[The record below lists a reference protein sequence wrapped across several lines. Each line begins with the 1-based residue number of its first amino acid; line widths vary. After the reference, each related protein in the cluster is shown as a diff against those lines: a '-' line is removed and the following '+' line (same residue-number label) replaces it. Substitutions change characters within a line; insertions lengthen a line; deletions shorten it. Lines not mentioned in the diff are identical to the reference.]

1 MSRLTSRAPEMLKTG
16 YQNIAGRWFRAWM
29 IAIMSGAVSSG
40 VTLYA
45 QGAKVSSP
53 AELARSADAMKPGEW
68 VWARSVAPA
77 GPVLIYVELSR
88 QRATVYRNGVRSAVS
103 TISIAQQNVRIIGQC
118 LRN

>member
-88 QRATVYRNGVRSAVS
+88 QRVTVYRNGVRSAVS